1 MSIFALFFALCFL
14 LFCANGYSAG
24 AGLPDA
30 LGLCRQTNPDGSFLK
45 AECPKGMELVD
56 TPSRSDAYTVRTADG
71 NKKQDDPK
79 SYVPDRLMD
88 IHIRVTQADMKYIGL
103 LIYAVSADSAT
114 ELGKRG
120 CRETPRLIPE
130 QVSKT
135 VTTEGGCTVSETAVG
150 SWDLPVGDPFHKYN
164 LGEKYATHTGAEL
177 KNYHHILRFKAPPAG
192 TGTIYFRAIVKRGP
206 TQTGE
211 FYWPMNAGDLE
222 LTEAAPD
229 TGAVMW
235 VQGEAGLNCNRVC
248 MNAGTSA
255 GADMMCD
262 APSLNADT
270 QEAMYE
276 KLKDDIT
283 CKLPLL
289 SSCASTAPST
299 EDNWCWFRRAGCN
312 TGAATCEAQGT
323 VSRLCP
329 CKKGSNPTADLGSTA
344 SPTDPPS
351 NGGEGIGGED
361 AGAAGASSSFSL
373 GLLGLSALSLFTL

>member
-1 MSIFALFFALCFL
+1 MSTFALFFALCFL
-14 LFCANGYSAG
+14 QQHVTSYSAG
-24 AGLPDA
+24 AGSPDA
-30 LGLCRQTNPDGSFLK
+30 LGFCRQTKSDGSFLK

-71 NKKQDDPK
+71 NKNNDPK

-103 LIYAVSADSAT
+103 LTYAVSADSAT

-120 CRETPRLIPE
+120 CRATPRLIPAE
-130 QVSKT
+130 VTKT
-135 VTTEGGCTVSETAVG
+135 VTTEGGCSVSETSVG

-164 LGEKYATHTGAEL
+164 LGEKCATHTGAEL

-192 TGTIYFRAIVKRGP
+192 TGTIYFRTIVKRGP

-211 FYWPMNAGDLE
+211 FYWPMTSGDLE
-222 LTEAAPD
+222 LQEAAAD
-229 TGAVMW
+229 TNAVTW
-235 VQGEAGLNCNRVC
+235 VQGAAGLNCNRVC
-248 MNAGTSA
+248 VNAGTS
-255 GADMMCD
+255 GTNMMCD
-262 APSLNADT
+262 APSLNAD
-270 QEAMYE
+270 EMYE

-299 EDNWCWFRRAGCN
+299 EDDWCWFRRAGCN
-312 TGAATCEAQGT
+312 TGAATCEAQGS

-329 CKKGSNPTADLGSTA
+329 CKEGSDPTADLGSTA
-344 SPTDPPS
+344 SPS
-351 NGGEGIGGED
+351 AED
-361 AGAAGASSSFSL
+361 ADAAAAPSSSFTF
-373 GLLGLSALSLFTL
+373 GLLGLSLALFIL